1 MIIALEGGI
10 CGGKTSLA
18 KELTK
23 YSYLMVPEYMDFIT
37 PTEQQQLDNLHNAGE
52 NALGLLLKIE
62 KRRKDTYLNKSSNI
76 VLDRSFLTLF
86 AYEYAMNGDDCSRF
100 LADKEIMSQVIQP
113 DLVVYLDVN
122 GDTRRQRCYDRGDF
136 DMPEFYLDEKFNNKN
151 KDFFLTKTNF
161 QTLFL
166 NTDNLNAQEMAKQ
179 ISKIDTATT
188 AHLHNFF
195 YNQKLSR

>member
-37 PTEQQQLDNLHNAGE
+37 PAEQQQLDNLHNAGE

-100 LADKEIMSQVIQP
+100 LADKKIMSQVIQP

-122 GDTRRQRCYDRGDF
+122 G

-195 YNQKLSR
+195 YNQKLPR

>member
-37 PTEQQQLDNLHNAGE
+37 PAEQQQLDNLHNAGE

-100 LADKEIMSQVIQP
+100 LADKKIMSQVIQP
-113 DLVVYLDVN
+113 DLVVYLDVMVILVDKDVMTEEILICRN
-122 GDTRRQRCYDRGDF
+122 F
-136 DMPEFYLDEKFNNKN
+136 IWMKNSIIKIKIFSNKN
-151 KDFFLTKTNF
+151 KFSNI
-161 QTLFL
+161 
-166 NTDNLNAQEMAKQ
+166 
-179 ISKIDTATT
+179 ISQ
-188 AHLHNFF
+188 
-195 YNQKLSR
+195 Y